1 MYNNPVLFSMKS
13 LPDTKLYLVQSVTC
27 ACNLALPTI
36 QEPLE
41 KLNSLLRALRGVFNK
56 ENSGDR
62 SWITV

>member
-1 MYNNPVLFSMKS
+1 MKS
-13 LPDTKLYLVQSVTC
+13 LPDTKLYLVQSVTS